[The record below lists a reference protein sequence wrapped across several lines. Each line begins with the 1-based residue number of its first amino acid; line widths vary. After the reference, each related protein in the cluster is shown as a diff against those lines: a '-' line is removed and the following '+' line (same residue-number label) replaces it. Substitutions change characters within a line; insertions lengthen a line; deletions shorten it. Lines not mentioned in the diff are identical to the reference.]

1 MARTTVLTKQQI
13 IQCAFDIARD
23 KGKKAITIRE
33 IGKRLKKSTAPIYT
47 QYPSIEAIFNDLNI
61 FIREQLFKSTQEER
75 TISPFLNIGVGFI
88 AFVLENKLIFNDF
101 FLTMDA
107 PLISSGKKDHT
118 YIDQMKQNPFMSVL
132 TDDQIESLLYDMS
145 VYTYGLATIICTG
158 ADGNNELQFYIS
170 KLEQTGNSLMKYYM
184 YSSGKYEEAIELL
197 LKKISKHINIKEVLN
212 NETTNT

>member
-33 IGKRLKKSTAPIYT
+33 IGKRLKRSTAPIYT
-47 QYPSIEAIFNDLNI
+47 QYSSIEGIFNDLNV
-61 FIREQLFKSTQEER
+61 FIKEKLFENTQKER
-75 TISPFLNIGVGFI
+75 TVSPFLNIGVGFI
-88 AFVLENKLIFNDF
+88 SFVLENKLIYNDF

-107 PLISSGKKDHT
+107 PLMGSGEKDHT
-118 YIDQMKQNPFMSVL
+118 YLDQMKKNPFISIL

-158 ADGNNELQFYIS
+158 ADGNNELDYYIK
-170 KLEQTGNSLMKYYM
+170 KLERTGNSLTKFYM

-197 LKKISKHINIKEVLN
+197 LKKVSKHVNIEEVLK
-212 NETTNT
+212 

>member
-1 MARTTVLTKQQI
+1 MARTTVLTKKQI

-33 IGKRLKKSTAPIYT
+33 IGKRLGKSTAPIYT
-47 QYPSIEAIFNDLNI
+47 QYPSIEAIFNDLNV

-107 PLISSGKKDHT
+107 PLLSSGGKDQT

-132 TDDQIESLLYDMS
+132 TNDQIESLLYDMS
-145 VYTYGLATIICTG
+145 VYTYGLATIICTD
-158 ADGNNELQFYIS
+158 ADGNNELKYYED
-170 KLEQTGNSLMKYYM
+170 KLRQTGNSLMKYYL
-184 YSSGKYEEAIELL
+184 YSSGKYETIIEKLIE
-197 LKKISKHINIKEVLN
+197 KFSEHVDIEEVLK
-212 NETTNT
+212 